1 VNRLPAAAFDLCGNR
16 YWYAECS
23 ATFLCAQGATVM
35 INEGARDALG
45 VAIICSRQSKDEGTL
60 VSCNCHFDF
69 VAISSLK
76 T

>member
-1 VNRLPAAAFDLCGNR
+1 VVTSLPTRPKTLCR
-16 YWYAECS
+16 HAHWYAHCG

-45 VAIICSRQSKDEGTL
+45 VAIICGRQSKDEGTL
-60 VSCNCHFDF
+60 VSCNCYL